1 MPYTKIIVKKKMVMC
16 IGFLYTGDKLCNIFE
31 KIYYMKDYTKF
42 FNS

>member
-1 MPYTKIIVKKKMVMC
+1 MPYTKIIVKKKMVMY
-16 IGFLYTGDKLCNIFE
+16 IVFLCTGDKLCNIFE